1 MTKNCDKCNKSKKN
15 KSSSSSSSSSSSECN
30 EACTLI
36 NLDCEILKYKLNNDN
51 IPFICNNSV
60 PCLLKGY
67 IKMIGNVKGMRYL
80 VSKSNND
87 LDSDLDV
94 SGILET
100 SEINNYFNELPAYY
114 FNNKRY
120 NIRLTIVKTDG
131 TVYYDNLFGINKSQ
145 ADSMNNHNTRLEIQK
160 ASNTKWGSMER
171 TSSTDDI
178 RYRYF
183 AIWIPEC
190 LQNGFNN
197 VLCFRFAIKVDVL
210 GNFIYEP

>member
-1 MTKNCDKCNKSKKN
+1 MTKNCNKCNKSKKN
-15 KSSSSSSSSSSSECN
+15 KSSSSSSECN

-60 PCLLKGY
+60 PCLLKGFLKMLNN
-67 IKMIGNVKGMRYL
+67 IKGLRIIS
-80 VSKSNND
+80 SKSNLD
-87 LDSDLDV
+87 IDSD
-94 SGILET
+94 S
-100 SEINNYFNELPAYY
+100 SEINNYFTELPVYY

-131 TVYYDNLFGINKSQ
+131 TVYYDNLFGVNKSQ
-145 ADSMNNHNTRLEIQK
+145 ADSMNNHNTRLEILK

-171 TSSTDDI
+171 TSSTDNI

-190 LQNGFNN
+190 IQNSFNN

-210 GNFIYEP
+210 GNFIYET